1 MISIRTLT
9 LFILFAF
16 STTIAFGDVINFG
29 DLALDP
35 ESNWH
40 GPDPDG
46 TVVTGPFGGE
56 ITMGAFESGG
66 VSFAN
71 HYRFDGTYESW
82 GGFAYSNMTD
92 TTTQTFFNQYSA
104 LTSPP
109 QGNGS
114 NIYGVAYDDGAV
126 NSTSAA
132 DLWTLPSFT
141 LPDGVSIEGM
151 SVTNT
156 TYAGLTMLN
165 GDPNGFAKKF
175 GGVSGNDPDW
185 FKLTAYGIDALGNPL
200 SNAVEFYLADYR
212 YDDNSLDYVLD
223 DWSFFDLSLLDGA
236 RSLHFD
242 VTSSDVGTFGMNTPG
257 YFAVDNVQF
266 APTAAVPEPTSALLL
281 AGSFLGAGLWG
292 RFRGR
297 MKAKC

>member
-1 MISIRTLT
+1 MILIRTLT
-9 LFILFAF
+9 LVSVLAF
-16 STTIAFGDVINFG
+16 STTIACGDVITFD
-29 DLALDP
+29 DLSLNS

-40 GPDPDG
+40 GPDPNG
-46 TVVTGPFGGE
+46 TVVTGKFGTPVTVGE
-56 ITMGAFESGG
+56 FESGG
-66 VSFAN
+66 ATFINRYDNTFGNWS
-71 HYRFDGTYESW
+71 
-82 GGFAYSNMTD
+82 GFAYSNMTD
-92 TTTQTFFNQYSA
+92 TTTQTYFNQYSA
-104 LTSPP
+104 LTRPA

-114 NIYGVAYDDGAV
+114 NIYGVAYDDGAM
-126 NSTSAA
+126 NPTSAA

-175 GGVSGNDPDW
+175 GGDSGNDPDW

-242 VTSSDVGTFGMNTPG
+242 VTSSDVGAFGTNTPA
-257 YFAVDNVQF
+257 YFAMDNVQF
-266 APTAAVPEPTSALLL
+266 APTAAVPEPASALLL